1 MSRFGKV
8 AGAANAGAAS
18 LCAELIWLGSVLV
31 AFGAVISMF
40 TGMSLTMA
48 IAIACVVTCVYTY
61 LGGMWA
67 ASLWGRNIQ
76 LAIRPNATDKQML
89 SWIRAMVPVAILVA
103 ALIALLA
110 QTIYWLICMAYA
122 LTLVVLFV
130 LRCSRAVSLAALA
143 LIFSLFAVMVSLAIN
158 CLIG

>member
-8 AGAANAGAAS
+8 AGAANAG
-18 LCAELIWLGSVLV
+18 
-31 AFGAVISMF
+31 
-40 TGMSLTMA
+40 
-48 IAIACVVTCVYTY
+48 
-61 LGGMWA
+61 A